1 MNCHLNFHLFMTI
14 QLDIINS
21 QKLIKLILFNYFK
34 EFKKLFTIKIYLLKK
49 KYNCVKYVLF

>member
-1 MNCHLNFHLFMTI
+1 MTI

-34 EFKKLFTIKIYLLKK
+34 EFKILFTIKIYLLKK